1 MCIRDRTQ
9 AGKDRRETLADQV
22 MMANQD
28 WMAFQESQVPKAG
41 QEPPAKMEDQE
52 DRETVASQV
61 GQVRMVLQES
71 QVHKVPKAGQVPK
84 AGPESPANQDCREHL
99 ATMVPL
105 ASPVPQVHK
114 VTQVN
119 QVNQVNQVLQ
129 VKVTTSQ
136 TPTRPR
142 AHPTPLKAVG
152 VAMERAGTGRL
163 TATATAPTK
172 STTNQ
177 WTLWK
182 SNINSIVI
190 QQDLSVLSTT
200 NIFIMYTHM
209 YLYIE

>member
-1 MCIRDRTQ
+1 
-9 AGKDRRETLADQV
+9 
-22 MMANQD
+22 
-28 WMAFQESQVPKAG
+28 MAFQESQVPKAG

-71 QVHKVPKAGQVPK
+71 QVPKVPKAGQVPK
-84 AGPESPANQDCREHL
+84 AGPESPANQDSRENL

-105 ASPVPQVHK
+105 ASPVPEVNE

-119 QVNQVNQVLQ
+119 QVSKVKLVSKVNVVTQVSQVRRVNQVNQVLQ

-136 TPTRPR
+136 PPTRPR

-200 NIFIMYTHM
+200 TIFTMYVHM
-209 YLYIE
+209 YNVH

>member
-1 MCIRDRTQ
+1 
-9 AGKDRRETLADQV
+9 
-22 MMANQD
+22 
-28 WMAFQESQVPKAG
+28 
-41 QEPPAKMEDQE
+41 
-52 DRETVASQV
+52 
-61 GQVRMVLQES
+61 MVLQES

-105 ASPVPQVHK
+105 ASPVAQVHK

-119 QVNQVNQVLQ
+119 QANQVNQVLQ

-136 TPTRPR
+136 PPTSPR
-142 AHPTPLKAVG
+142 AHPTPLKVVG
-152 VAMERAGTGRL
+152 AAMERAGTGQL
-163 TATATAPTK
+163 TAAATAPTK

-182 SNINSIVI
+182 SNINSIAI

-209 YLYIE
+209 YNVH